1 VERARALLESAKKK
15 MYAARLLRPTP
26 YVDKTVYS
34 GWNALCV
41 SAYLEAAKALQLE
54 PVRHFAL
61 RSLDRILAEAWQ
73 PELGL
78 RHVIAYSDPAATRRM
93 VPGVLDDYAFTVVA
107 CLDAYEA
114 TADLSYFRFAQ
125 RIADK
130 MVDGFFH
137 PVSGGFFD
145 TAGPAAGA
153 ETPLGVLGTRRKPFQ
168 DSPTPAGNSV
178 AAIGLLRLYAYT
190 HQAGYRDKAE
200 ETLAVLAGV
209 AGKFGIFAATYGI
222 AAVHLSHPH
231 TQIVIVGED
240 ELAEQLRAIAVS
252 FFGLHQAVLKLAAN
266 KAVPQNL
273 PPALAETIPL
283 LPAIR
288 EGRSAAVV
296 CEGFTCQPPV
306 SDPDQFRASF
316 RRKP

>member
-1 VERARALLESAKKK
+1 

-26 YVDKTVYS
+26 YVDKTVYT

-73 PELGL
+73 PEAGL
-78 RHVIAYSDPAATRRM
+78 RHVIAYSDPAATRRL

-114 TADLSYFRFAQ
+114 TADISYFHFAQ

-130 MVDGFFH
+130 MIDGFFD

-145 TAGPAAGA
+145 TAGSAAGTEKA
-153 ETPLGVLGTRRKPFQ
+153 LGVLGTRRKPFQ
-168 DSPTPAGNSV
+168 DSPTPAGNSMAV
-178 AAIGLLRLYAYT
+178 IGLLRLYAYT
-190 HQAGYRDKAE
+190 HQAGYREKAE
-200 ETLAVLAGV
+200 ETLGVLAGV

-222 AAVHLSHPH
+222 AGVHFSHPH

-240 ELAEQLRAIAVS
+240 DLAEQLRTIAVS
-252 FFGLHQAVLKLAAN
+252 FFGFHQAVLKLAASE
-266 KAVPQNL
+266 AVPQNL
-273 PPALAETIPL
+273 PPTLAETIPL
-283 LPAIR
+283 LPAIKQ
-288 EGRSAAVV
+288 GKSVAVV

-306 SDPDQFRASF
+306 SDPDQFRASL
-316 RRKP
+316 RRKQNS

>member
-1 VERARALLESAKKK
+1 
-15 MYAARLLRPTP
+15 
-26 YVDKTVYS
+26 
-34 GWNALCV
+34 
-41 SAYLEAAKALQLE
+41 
-54 PVRHFAL
+54 
-61 RSLDRILAEAWQ
+61 
-73 PELGL
+73 
-78 RHVIAYSDPAATRRM
+78 
-93 VPGVLDDYAFTVVA
+93 VLDDYAFTVVA

-114 TADLSYFRFAQ
+114 TADLSYFHFAQ

-130 MVDGFFH
+130 MIADFFD

-145 TAGPAAGA
+145 TAGPADGTEKA
-153 ETPLGVLGTRRKPFQ
+153 LGVLGTRRKPFQ

-178 AAIGLLRLYAYT
+178 AATGLLRLYAYT

-231 TQIVIVGED
+231 TQIIIVGED

-288 EGRSAAVV
+288 EGRSAALV

-316 RRKP
+316 RRKL